1 MSAVQSPLAANPTSL
16 LSRILQ
22 LDALTCL
29 AMGLLLVLAKAALE
43 PLLGLPST
51 LLLVAGLLLFPCA
64 ALMWLTGHSAR
75 LATLLVWVVVLGN
88 VAWVL
93 ASLLVAFVWFTP
105 TTLGQIFLVVQALAV
120 LGLAE
125 LEYVG
130 LRRTLHLA

>member
-1 MSAVQSPLAANPTSL
+1 MSAVQSHLATNPTHL
-16 LSRILQ
+16 LARVLQ
-22 LDALTCL
+22 FDALTCL
-29 AMGLLLVLAKAALE
+29 VMGLLLVLAKAALA
-43 PLLGLPST
+43 PLLGLSPA

-64 ALMWLTGHSAR
+64 ALMWLTGRSAKP
-75 LATLLVWVVVLGN
+75 ATLLVWVVVLGN

-130 LRRTLHLA
+130 LRRALHLA

>member
-1 MSAVQSPLAANPTSL
+1 MSAVQPPLAANPTSL
-16 LSRILQ
+16 LSRVLQ

-43 PLLGLPST
+43 PLLGLPSA

-75 LATLLVWVVVLGN
+75 PATLLVWVIVLGN

-130 LRRTLHLA
+130 LRRTLHLV